1 MGNEDKHI
9 DTDAER
15 QEHRIS
21 IEKDAANLD
30 SVPGSDAAQ
39 KALFLEFAS
48 KDEDWKK
55 EMDKKLVRKIDLRL
69 LPILVVLY
77 LLNFLDRAN
86 LSQARQGDL
95 ERDLDM
101 HGSDF
106 NLATSIFFVGY
117 LIMQLPSNLLIT
129 RLPPSIYLS
138 VAATV
143 WGVVSTC
150 NGAVQSF
157 GQLIA
162 VRLILGFVE
171 CPFFPGAI
179 FLMSSWYTRAELT
192 KRISWF
198 YSGNALANMF
208 GGLLA
213 AGILGNLDGSM
224 GIAGWRWLFII
235 EGVITIGVAIAAG
248 FILPDY
254 PATTKWLNE
263 EERNFASWRLMAD
276 ISESDDT
283 HSRSIWEGV
292 KLCLTD
298 YRLYL
303 FVLTQHMSILSQTF
317 QYFFP
322 SIVQT
327 LGYGE
332 IETLL
337 LTVPVWFATFLVS
350 IAVTW
355 SAGTTGDR
363 SLHICVLM
371 LFAVAGNAI
380 VAGTTVVGARY
391 FAMFLM
397 PMGAVSA
404 YQIIVSWVANSFP
417 RPLVKRS
424 SAIAIGNC
432 VANAASIYGSYMY
445 PSSDGPRYIPG
456 SGANAAICLSIICL
470 ALVLRYV
477 HKWENKKLERA
488 EQEAM
493 SGESAGGDVRGVGFR
508 YVY

>member
-1 MGNEDKHI
+1 MG
-9 DTDAER
+9 
-15 QEHRIS
+15 
-21 IEKDAANLD
+21 L
-30 SVPGSDAAQ
+30 
-39 KALFLEFAS
+39 
-48 KDEDWKK
+48 
-55 EMDKKLVRKIDLRL
+55 
-69 LPILVVLY
+69 
-77 LLNFLDRAN
+77 
-86 LSQARQGDL
+86 
-95 ERDLDM
+95 
-101 HGSDF
+101 
-106 NLATSIFFVGY
+106 
-117 LIMQLPSNLLIT
+117 
-129 RLPPSIYLS
+129 
-138 VAATV
+138 
-143 WGVVSTC
+143 
-150 NGAVQSF
+150 
-157 GQLIA
+157 
-162 VRLILGFVE
+162 
-171 CPFFPGAI
+171 
-179 FLMSSWYTRAELT
+179 
-192 KRISWF
+192 
-198 YSGNALANMF
+198 
-208 GGLLA
+208 
-213 AGILGNLDGSM
+213 
-224 GIAGWRWLFII
+224 AGWRWLFII

-337 LTVPVWFATFLVS
+337 LTVPGMFFHYLILHHMPMRLMHSPVWFATFLVS

-391 FAMFLM
+391 FAMFLVRKNLPTTFLQLQIKCNM
-397 PMGAVSA
+397 PNLSPNRCQWAP
-404 YQIIVSWVANSFP
+404 YP
-417 RPLVKRS
+417 PTKLS
-424 SAIAIGNC
+424 S
-432 VANAASIYGSYMY
+432 
-445 PSSDGPRYIPG
+445 PG
-456 SGANAAICLSIICL
+456 SPTPSPALSSNAPAPSP
-470 ALVLRYV
+470 
-477 HKWENKKLERA
+477 
-488 EQEAM
+488 
-493 SGESAGGDVRGVGFR
+493 
-508 YVY
+508 

>member
-1 MGNEDKHI
+1 MS
-9 DTDAER
+9 DTE
-15 QEHRIS
+15 
-21 IEKDAANLD
+21 
-30 SVPGSDAAQ
+30 
-39 KALFLEFAS
+39 
-48 KDEDWKK
+48 
-55 EMDKKLVRKIDLRL
+55 
-69 LPILVVLY
+69 
-77 LLNFLDRAN
+77 
-86 LSQARQGDL
+86 
-95 ERDLDM
+95 
-101 HGSDF
+101 
-106 NLATSIFFVGY
+106 
-117 LIMQLPSNLLIT
+117 
-129 RLPPSIYLS
+129 
-138 VAATV
+138 
-143 WGVVSTC
+143 TC
-150 NGAVQSF
+150 KTDN
-157 GQLIA
+157 
-162 VRLILGFVE
+162 
-171 CPFFPGAI
+171 
-179 FLMSSWYTRAELT
+179 MLT
-192 KRISWF
+192 PWQ
-198 YSGNALANMF
+198 
-208 GGLLA
+208 A

-263 EERNFASWRLMAD
+263 EERNFASWRLMVD
-276 ISESDDT
+276 INESDET

-337 LTVPVWFATFLVS
+337 LTVPGMFSHQSVSTLAANKADPLLSLVRNLPRLHRRDLVRRHNRRPQPPHLRTHDVRRS
-350 IAVTW
+350 RQRHRRRHHSRRSPLLRHVPRKLPRNHPTQPSTQHPNK
-355 SAGTTGDR
+355 SAPQ
-363 SLHICVLM
+363 
-371 LFAVAGNAI
+371 
-380 VAGTTVVGARY
+380 
-391 FAMFLM
+391 M

-456 SGANAAICLSIICL
+456 SGANAAICLSIIGL

-477 HKWENKKLERA
+477 HKYENKKLKRA

-493 SGESAGGDVRGVGFR
+493 AGGGEAGVVDVDHRAVGFR

>member
-1 MGNEDKHI
+1 MAIH
-9 DTDAER
+9 
-15 QEHRIS
+15 HR
-21 IEKDAANLD
+21 
-30 SVPGSDAAQ
+30 
-39 KALFLEFAS
+39 
-48 KDEDWKK
+48 
-55 EMDKKLVRKIDLRL
+55 
-69 LPILVVLY
+69 
-77 LLNFLDRAN
+77 
-86 LSQARQGDL
+86 
-95 ERDLDM
+95 
-101 HGSDF
+101 
-106 NLATSIFFVGY
+106 
-117 LIMQLPSNLLIT
+117 
-129 RLPPSIYLS
+129 
-138 VAATV
+138 
-143 WGVVSTC
+143 
-150 NGAVQSF
+150 
-157 GQLIA
+157 
-162 VRLILGFVE
+162 
-171 CPFFPGAI
+171 
-179 FLMSSWYTRAELT
+179 
-192 KRISWF
+192 
-198 YSGNALANMF
+198 
-208 GGLLA
+208 
-213 AGILGNLDGSM
+213 
-224 GIAGWRWLFII
+224 
-235 EGVITIGVAIAAG
+235 GVITIGVAIAAG
-248 FILPDY
+248 FILTDY

-303 FVLTQHMSILSQTF
+303 FVLTQHILLPQHCSDSRLWRDRDSPAHRAWYVFLHHPIPDRERTR
-317 QYFFP
+317 
-322 SIVQT
+322 
-327 LGYGE
+327 
-332 IETLL
+332 
-337 LTVPVWFATFLVS
+337 LTHFPVWFATFLVS

-391 FAMFLM
+391 FTMFLVSQGTSPQTPPTPTTQKNPNKKIFQI
-397 PMGAVSA
+397 PMGAVSS

-470 ALVLRYV
+470 TLVLSYV
-477 HKWENKKLERA
+477 HKWENKKLEGA
-488 EQEAM
+488 EMEAV
-493 SGESAGGDVRGVGFR
+493 SGESAGEGDARGAGFR